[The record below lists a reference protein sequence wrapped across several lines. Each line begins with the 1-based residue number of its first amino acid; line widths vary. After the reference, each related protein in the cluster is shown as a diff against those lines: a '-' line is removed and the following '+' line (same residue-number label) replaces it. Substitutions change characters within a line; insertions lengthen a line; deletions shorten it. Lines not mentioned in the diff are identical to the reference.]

1 MHFKRQKADSLTKKH
16 YFKTATSQK
25 KKSPN
30 KLPCLFH
37 FAHHRVDEEKKSS
50 QIGHSL
56 LFVLTCLLNKHVT
69 VIALLHHAANL
80 NSYIREEQVKEKI
93 RGKGSQPVQKQRVNS
108 TIFPVDQRADIT
120 RCVVDINVQS
130 GLAMYL
136 PKGHG
141 VLASTHVMCEGC
153 GKKSVPGCRAGTLS
167 ENDVRIV
174 ALPFCSHILYTQ
186 P

>member
-1 MHFKRQKADSLTKKH
+1 M
-16 YFKTATSQK
+16 
-25 KKSPN
+25 
-30 KLPCLFH
+30 
-37 FAHHRVDEEKKSS
+37 
-50 QIGHSL
+50 
-56 LFVLTCLLNKHVT
+56 
-69 VIALLHHAANL
+69 
-80 NSYIREEQVKEKI
+80 KEKI

-153 GKKSVPGCRAGTLS
+153 GKKSVPGCRAGTVS
-167 ENDVRIV
+167 ENDVRTV
-174 ALPFCSHILYTQ
+174 VLPFCSHILYTQ